1 MIFQKSLGIVETL
14 ILLLIHSFTLQG
26 FWSFCQLLMYFQ
38 VQLRLQQ
45 VVGAP
50 PENRENLLKELEQF
64 AFRGVPNLSSPR
76 IPETLQS
83 QEENPETQ
91 SSRAEDLQPV
101 SFCLVIMYVCTMY
114 V

>member
-1 MIFQKSLGIVETL
+1 
-14 ILLLIHSFTLQG
+14 
-26 FWSFCQLLMYFQ
+26 MYFQ

-101 SFCLVIMYVCTMY
+101 SFCLVLMYVCTMY

>member
-1 MIFQKSLGIVETL
+1 
-14 ILLLIHSFTLQG
+14 
-26 FWSFCQLLMYFQ
+26 MYLQ

-45 VVGAP
+45 VVSAP

-91 SSRAEDLQPV
+91 LSRAEDLQPV
-101 SFCLVIMYVCTMY
+101 SSFCFEILLHISGLVLLLMYSDFEVGL
-114 V
+114 